1 MSDIQKEIEEHLI
14 GSLWYEGLTGKQKT
28 KIVEV
33 AVREYKGDIREAIIQ
48 AHHECVI
55 RGYIPKPPIIRRD
68 VFDDRLREEDEEIN
82 NKYERW
88 GKELKKKGGKTR
100 RKRGKK
106 SGRKTRKVKGKDK
119 NKRHK

>member
-14 GSLWYEGLTGKQKT
+14 GSLWYEGLTRKQKT

-33 AVREYKGDIREAIIQ
+33 AMREYKGDIREAIIQ
-48 AHHECVI
+48 AHHICVI
-55 RGYIPKPPIIRRD
+55 NRDIPKPPIVRRD

-88 GKELKKKGGKTR
+88 GKELKKKGVKTR
-100 RKRGKK
+100 RKREKK
-106 SGRKTRKVKGKDK
+106 TRRKTRKVKGK
-119 NKRHK
+119 NKR